1 MNKKYFVLMM
11 LSLALY
17 SQSSFAAEVVDSQNQ
32 NISIEQKNNTKLKQ
46 FVQTK
51 GPVKVDFVEVIPGAF
66 KAVIK
71 DKSID
76 TKALSIGDE
85 IILER
90 MEKEHGSQRLKTSGN
105 PDFGSEYKTF
115 DPLYNDK
122 DEKALKE
129 IKHYNTEST
138 RNEGYFIGGRN
149 KPLRIVSPYMK
160 KNGQG
165 EIKLTNPVN
174 TKDYRTRAD
183 RDAANEREIR
193 EYLDKNKGKGHD
205 LFTARSKAEI
215 KESLEEFFKPI
226 ELIQYPINNP
236 KDYKRM
242 PTIPGFPKNMPSF
255 AKNIHMH
262 SNPGFLQGRAYVQFG
277 FGGTS
282 EQLKP
287 YIDEAL
293 SDSKVV
299 VLKADISNVY
309 VKRYIDSNMAY
320 ADSLYALIP
329 RLILTV
335 KNTTVP
341 MGKFIQERQD
351 HPIDKS
357 VDEIYELENQVL
369 AEFNKV
375 QIADEDNSAKYKRY
389 FETRKRIE
397 DARDALKPKPDYE
410 NKRSKD
416 KVYPIYT
423 EKENQKLQKQYLH
436 RLSYNEDSIEI
447 PDNYVLYVYDF
458 GGSRNHPYS
467 LGAAVSPDKNY
478 IIYFCQQG

>member
-1 MNKKYFVLMM
+1 MNKKYFVLML
-11 LSLALY
+11 LSLALS
-17 SQSSFAAEVVDSQNQ
+17 SQFSLAATVDGINQ
-32 NISIEQKNNTKLKQ
+32 NTRGELKNNAKSKQ
-46 FVQTK
+46 SVQTK
-51 GPVKVDFVEVIPGAF
+51 APVKLDFVEIIPGAF

-71 DKSID
+71 DKSINS
-76 TKALSIGDE
+76 KKLSIEDK
-85 IILER
+85 ITLER
-90 MEKEHGSQRLKTSGN
+90 KEKEYASQRLKISEK

-122 DEKALKE
+122 DETALKE

-138 RNEGYFIGGRN
+138 RNEGYFIGGRE

-160 KNGQG
+160 KNGKG

-183 RDAANEREIR
+183 RDAANERKIR

-215 KESLEEFFKPI
+215 KESLEEFLKPI

-236 KDYKRM
+236 KDYKQLS
-242 PTIPGFPKNMPSF
+242 TVSGFPKKIPGF

-262 SNPGFLQGRAYVQFG
+262 SNPGFLQGRAYVQFA
-277 FGGTS
+277 FGGTP
-282 EQLKP
+282 EQLKT

-293 SDSKVV
+293 SNSKVV

-329 RLILTV
+329 RSILTV

-375 QIADEDNSAKYKRY
+375 QISDEDNSAKYKRY
-389 FETRKRIE
+389 FETRKRIQ
-397 DARDALKPKPDYE
+397 DDRDALKPKPDYE
-410 NKRSKD
+410 NKSSKD
-416 KVYPIYT
+416 KVYPTYT
-423 EKENQKLQKQYLH
+423 EKENRKLQQQYLH
-436 RLSYNEDSIEI
+436 RLSFNEDSVEI
-447 PDNYVLYVYDF
+447 PDNYVLYVFDF
-458 GGSRNHPYS
+458 GGSWNHPYS
-467 LGAAVSPDKNY
+467 LGAAVSPDSNY

>member
-1 MNKKYFVLMM
+1 MNKKYFILML
-11 LSLALY
+11 LSLTLSSHFSLAATVDGVNPNTSAELK
-17 SQSSFAAEVVDSQNQ
+17 SNAKSNQS
-32 NISIEQKNNTKLKQ
+32 
-46 FVQTK
+46 VQTK
-51 GPVKVDFVEVIPGAF
+51 APVKLDFIEIIPGAF
-66 KAVIK
+66 KAVIR
-71 DKSID
+71 DKSINP
-76 TKALSIGDE
+76 KKLSIEDE
-85 IILER
+85 ITLER
-90 MEKEHGSQRLKTSGN
+90 KEKEYASHRLKISEK

-122 DEKALKE
+122 YEQALKE
-129 IKHYNTEST
+129 IKNYNTEST
-138 RNEGYFIGGRN
+138 RNEGYFIGGRE

-160 KNGQG
+160 KNGKG

-183 RDAANEREIR
+183 RDIENEKLVR
-193 EYLDKNKGKGHD
+193 EYLDKNQGKGYD

-215 KESLEEFFKPI
+215 KEFLEEFFKPI

-242 PTIPGFPKNMPSF
+242 PKIPGFPKNMPSF

-262 SNPGFLQGRAYVQFG
+262 SNPGFLQGRAYVQFA
-277 FGGTS
+277 FGGTP

-299 VLKADISNVY
+299 VLKSDISNVY

-320 ADSLYALIP
+320 ADSLSALIP
-329 RLILTV
+329 KSILIV

-375 QIADEDNSAKYKRY
+375 QIADEDDSAKYKRY
-389 FETRKRIE
+389 FEIRKRIQ
-397 DARDALKPKPDYE
+397 DARDALKPKSDYE

-423 EKENQKLQKQYLH
+423 EKENRKFQKQYLH
-436 RLSYNEDSIEI
+436 RLSYNENSIEI
-447 PDNYVLYVYDF
+447 PDNYVLYLFDF
-458 GGSRNHPYS
+458 GGTWNHPYS
-467 LGAAVSPDKNY
+467 LGAAVSPDRNY

>member
-1 MNKKYFVLMM
+1 MM

-76 TKALSIGDE
+76 TKALSMGDE

-90 MEKEHGSQRLKTSGN
+90 MEKEHASQRLKISEK

-122 DEKALKE
+122 DETALKE

-138 RNEGYFIGGRN
+138 RNEGYFIGGRE

-160 KNGQG
+160 KNGKG

-174 TKDYRTRAD
+174 TKDYRTRVA
-183 RDAANEREIR
+183 RDKANEKAIR
-193 EYLDKNKGKGHD
+193 EYLDKNKGHD
-205 LFTARSKAEI
+205 LFTVRSKQEI
-215 KESLEEFFKPI
+215 KESLESLFKPI
-226 ELIQYPINNP
+226 ELIEYPINNP
-236 KDYKRM
+236 KDYKMM
-242 PTIPGFPKNMPSF
+242 PMIPGFPKKIPGF

-262 SNPGFLQGRAYVQFG
+262 SNPSFFQGRAYVQLT
-277 FGGTS
+277 FGGTP

-287 YIDEAL
+287 YIDEAR
-293 SDSKVV
+293 SNSKVV
-299 VLKADISNVY
+299 LLKSDLSHVY
-309 VKRYIDSNMAY
+309 VKQFIDSKMDY
-320 ADSLYALIP
+320 ADSLSALIP
-329 RLILTV
+329 RSILTV

-351 HPIDKS
+351 HPIDKF

-375 QIADEDNSAKYKRY
+375 QIADEDRNSKYNRY
-389 FETRKRIE
+389 FETRKRVE
-397 DARDALKPKPDYE
+397 TERDKLKSSE
-410 NKRSKD
+410 QNRNTLSKG
-416 KVYPIYT
+416 KVYPTYT
-423 EKENQKLQKQYLH
+423 EEENRKFQKQYLH
-436 RLSYNEDSIEI
+436 RLSFNEDSIEI
-447 PDNYVLYVYDF
+447 PDNYVLYVFDF

-478 IIYFCQQG
+478 IIYFLQQG

>member
-1 MNKKYFVLMM
+1 MNKKYFVLML
-11 LSLALY
+11 LSLTL
-17 SQSSFAAEVVDSQNQ
+17 SSHFSLAATVDGVNP
-32 NISIEQKNNTKLKQ
+32 NTSAELKSNAKSNQ

-51 GPVKVDFVEVIPGAF
+51 APVKLDFIEIIPGAF
-66 KAVIK
+66 KAVIR
-71 DKSID
+71 DKSINP
-76 TKALSIGDE
+76 KKLSIEDE
-85 IILER
+85 ITLER
-90 MEKEHGSQRLKTSGN
+90 KEKEYASHRLKISKKT
-105 PDFGSEYKTF
+105 DFGSKYKTF

-122 DEKALKE
+122 DEQALKE
-129 IKHYNTEST
+129 IKNYNTEAT
-138 RNEGYFIGGRN
+138 RNQGYFIGGRD

-160 KNGQG
+160 KNGKG

-183 RDAANEREIR
+183 RDIKNEKLVR
-193 EYLDKNKGKGHD
+193 EYLDKNQGKGYN

-215 KESLEEFFKPI
+215 KEFLEEFFKPI

-242 PTIPGFPKNMPSF
+242 PKVPGFPKNMPSF

-262 SNPGFLQGRAYVQFG
+262 SNPGFLQGRAYVQFA
-277 FGGTS
+277 FRGTP

-293 SDSKVV
+293 SNSKVV
-299 VLKADISNVY
+299 ILKSDISNVY
-309 VKRYIDSNMAY
+309 VKQFIDSNMAY
-320 ADSLYALIP
+320 ADSLSALIP
-329 RLILTV
+329 KSILIV
-335 KNTTVP
+335 KDTTVP

-375 QIADEDNSAKYKRY
+375 QIPDEDDSAKYKRY
-389 FETRKRIE
+389 FETSKRIQ
-397 DARDALKPKPDYE
+397 DARDALKPKPNCE

-423 EKENQKLQKQYLH
+423 EKENRKFQKQYLH

-447 PDNYVLYVYDF
+447 PDNYVLYLFDF
-458 GGSRNHPYS
+458 GGSWNHPYS
-467 LGAAVSPDKNY
+467 LGAAVSPDRNY